1 MKKLISAA
9 VLTLAAFASPA
20 LLAETLTPA
29 QAKARVEQAGARFKS
44 NNTRPEITRLA
55 YTALAE
61 VDAQE
66 TPMVYVFAETDNTG
80 FYVTPADDR
89 FPVILGFSDEAINKD
104 NLPPAFVYW
113 MDFYSRQMSWAI
125 ENGVADKAA
134 ASLYGLD
141 ELIGIE
147 DETDTRPEI
156 PVIVSTRWNQG
167 TPYNGKTPKVGST
180 STYTGCVATAMS
192 QAMKANEH
200 PVTGVGTYA
209 YSWNNKT
216 LRFNYG
222 ATTFDWDNM
231 TNIYGNAST
240 ATQCDAVATLMYAAG
255 VSVNMSYGTDASG
268 AVSARIPRGL
278 VENFGYNR
286 GVTYYQ
292 RDYFSEEEWDEM
304 VYAEL
309 SAGRAII
316 YDGGTKNNEGHSF
329 ICDGF
334 KGGLYHINWG
344 WGGASDGYFRLSA
357 LDPDSQ
363 GIGGAS
369 SGNGFDYDQDMI
381 TNISMTAQ
389 SDFLFAPLYSYRSTT
404 GLIYTN
410 NNFSLG
416 SGAGVLNFSGFPFN
430 GVLGT
435 RLVNDATQ
443 EEFYVESSAISID
456 EVDTSYYGSNANF
469 GTMRR
474 NAPAG
479 TYTAYP
485 VCRRTDET
493 VWQPVYIQ
501 QGVAD
506 KLTLRLGTSGNIT
519 TDGSDPDALTP
530 VVSATNVTVP
540 ATAALGSSVTCAV
553 TLKNNSSSQ
562 VTAGIYILLINLD
575 TKAERTIG
583 RYNISV
589 SANGTLNKNLTLPVG
604 NVDAHYQVRIMDA
617 NQDYMIISRDTPV
630 ITVGNPAGIDDI
642 EIDADNAPVEYFNL
656 QGVRVDEPRNGL
668 YIRRQGSVIEKVI
681 IR

>member
-61 VDAQE
+61 VDAQK

-125 ENGVADKAA
+125 ENGVADKSS
-134 ASLYGLD
+134 ASLYGLGD
-141 ELIGIE
+141 LIGIE

-389 SDFLFAPLYSYRSTT
+389 SDFLFAPLYSYRST

-443 EEFYVESSAISID
+443 EEFYVESNAISID
-456 EVDTSYYGSNANF
+456 EVDTSYHGANANF
-469 GTMRR
+469 GIMRR

-493 VWQPVYIQ
+493 VWQPVYIEE
-501 QGVAD
+501 GVAD

-540 ATAALGSSVTCAV
+540 ATAALGATITCSV
-553 TLKNNSSSQ
+553 TLKNSSSSQ
-562 VTAGIYILLINLD
+562 TTAGIYILLINLD

-583 RYNISV
+583 RYNITV
-589 SANGTLNKNLTLPVG
+589 SANGTLNQNLSMPVG
-604 NVDAHYQVRIMDA
+604 NVDARYQVRIMDA
-617 NQDYMIISRDTPV
+617 NQNYMIISQNSPE
-630 ITVGNPAGIDDI
+630 ITVGSPAGIDDI
-642 EIDADNAPVEYFNL
+642 EIDAENAPVEYFNL
-656 QGVRVDEPRNGL
+656 QGVRVDEPQNGL
-668 YIRRQGSVIEKVI
+668 YIRRQGNVTEKVI

>member
-9 VLTLAAFASPA
+9 VLTVAAFAAPV
-20 LLAETLTPA
+20 LTAETLTPA
-29 QAKARVEQAGARFKS
+29 QAKARVEKAGARFKS

-55 YTALAE
+55 YTGLAE

-89 FPVILGFSDEAINKD
+89 FPVILGFSDEAIDKD

-125 ENGVADKAA
+125 ENGVADRAA
-134 ASLYGLD
+134 ASLYGLGD
-141 ELIGIE
+141 LGDLQ
-147 DETDTRPEI
+147 DETDTRDEI
-156 PVIVSTRWNQG
+156 PVIVKTRWNQG
-167 TPYNGKTPKVGST
+167 IPYNNMTPKVSGT

-200 PVTGVGTYA
+200 PATGVGTYT
-209 YSWNNKT
+209 YSWNNKR
-216 LRFNYG
+216 LSFNYG
-222 ATTFDWDNM
+222 ETTFDWDNM
-231 TNIYGNAST
+231 TNTYGNAST
-240 ATQCDAVATLMYAAG
+240 ATECEAVATLMYAAG
-255 VSVNMSYGTDASG
+255 VSVDMSYGTAASG
-268 AVSARIPRGL
+268 AVSARIPGGL
-278 VENFGYNR
+278 VRNFGYNP

-389 SDFLFAPLYSYRSTT
+389 SDFLFAPLYSYWSTT
-404 GLIYTN
+404 GLIYSSNT
-410 NNFSLG
+410 FSLG
-416 SGAGVLNFSGFPFN
+416 SGSAVLNFSGFPFD
-430 GVLGT
+430 GVLGA
-435 RLVNDATQ
+435 RLVNNATN
-443 EEFYVESSAISID
+443 EEFYVESSVISID
-456 EVDTSYYGSNANF
+456 GVDTSYHGANANF
-469 GTMRR
+469 GSMRH

-479 TYTAYP
+479 TYTVYP

-501 QGVAD
+501 EGVAD

-530 VVSATNVTVP
+530 IVSATNVTVP
-540 ATAALGSSVTCAV
+540 STAGLGQTINCSVT
-553 TLKNNSSSQ
+553 LHNNSASQ

-575 TKAERTIG
+575 TNAERTIG
-583 RYNISV
+583 RYNINV
-589 SANGTLNKNLTLPVG
+589 SANGTLIQNLSMPVG
-604 NVDAHYQVRIMDA
+604 NVDARYQVRIMDA
-617 NQDYMIISRDTPV
+617 NQDYMIISSNSPE

-642 EIDADNAPVEYFNL
+642 EIDDDNAPVEYFNL

-668 YIRRQGSVIEKVI
+668 YIRRQGNVTEKVI

>member
-125 ENGVADKAA
+125 ENGMADKAA

-141 ELIGIE
+141 DLIGIE

-416 SGAGVLNFSGFPFN
+416 SGAGVLNYSGYPFN
-430 GVLGT
+430 GVLGI

-443 EEFYVESSAISID
+443 EESYVESSAISID